1 MVDTVD
7 HVLVPTDGSP
17 LSEDALDFAMAVHPT
32 ARLTLLYVVDY
43 VEEIDIAEA
52 LVGFEELH
60 KRATNRAEELLEEEA
75 TRTSDHDG
83 DVTTEFV
90 FGNPSRE
97 ISAYAAEHEVDLIV
111 MGSHGRTGLSRVL
124 LGSVAQTVVQ
134 RAPVPVTVIR

>member
-1 MVDTVD
+1 MVDTVA

-17 LSEDALDFAMAVHPT
+17 LSREALDYAMAVHPT
-32 ARLTLLYVVDY
+32 ARLTLLHVIDY
-43 VEEIDIAEA
+43 VEEITIAEA

-60 KRATNRAEELLEEEA
+60 KRATNRAEDLLEREA
-75 TRTSDHDG
+75 ARASDHDG

-90 FGNPSRE
+90 FGKPSRE
-97 ISAYAAEHEVDLIV
+97 ISDYAADHEVDLVV

-124 LGSVAQTVVQ
+124 LGNVAQRVLQ

>member
-17 LSEDALDFAMAVHPT
+17 VSRDALDFAMAVHPT
-32 ARLTLLYVVDY
+32 ARLTLFYVIDY
-43 VEEIDIAEA
+43 VEEINVAEA

-60 KRATNRAEELLEEEA
+60 KRATNRAEDLLEEEA
-75 TRTSDHDG
+75 TRASGHDG

-90 FGNPSRE
+90 FGKPSRE
-97 ISAYAAEHEVDLIV
+97 ISDGAGEQDVDLIV

-124 LGSVAQTVVQ
+124 LGNVAQRVLQ